1 MDIMTVLEA
10 LDFLLFNGK
19 MLESDF
25 EQDLA
30 DCLMDAL
37 KKAKLHTTT
46 QMLLICALEAL
57 DNNPKASDSYARE
70 YERAVRS
77 YSSNESIAN
86 NTIHPNCLSKVDQ
99 KLIQWCTEKGI
110 FEKENPV
117 QSAES
122 YIRTKTTLHQ

>member
-1 MDIMTVLEA
+1 MTILEA

-19 MLESDF
+19 ILDTDF
-25 EQDLA
+25 EQELV

-57 DNNPKASDSYARE
+57 DNNPNASDSYARE
-70 YERAVRS
+70 YERAVWN
-77 YSSNESIAN
+77 YSSNPTIADKI
-86 NTIHPNCLSKVDQ
+86 IHPNCLSKIDQ
-99 KLIQWCTEKGI
+99 KLIQWCTEKGL
-110 FEKENPV
+110 FEKQNPI

-122 YIRTKTTLHQ
+122 YIRTKTNFYH